1 MANKSYCVNILHKFP
16 ITNFTPSLTNYIKAL
31 YHGYNNAINFGDIRY
46 TLLDINKCYK
56 LSDKIHS
63 IVWTEFKGDNTF
75 DLPEFKDQI
84 LFKTDTELKL
94 YDKIRSG
101 YTISVPIVDKNLKYT
116 ILNNKLYIMQNNN
129 HIMTLDKKIDA
140 KFDDIQICFMEV
152 IGNHIIVSCKG
163 PIRQYLYIGHQYPI
177 SQPITYILSASNFS
191 VIDKLD
197 DYTLYD
203 LTHNDI
209 MVLVGFQNN
218 KYKCYY
224 YHIKQKRFLDNGN
237 FIKWLNNDE
246 ILEFTPTN
254 EADISNAAQSGDI
267 IIKSFSFDGKK
278 DVNECCI
285 CMEKIKKKI
294 ALIPCGHTQICD
306 KCIKSITKCAIC
318 NQQYTNTL
326 NIY

>member
-16 ITNFTPSLTNYIKAL
+16 ITNFTPSLHLSYTYAHI
-31 YHGYNNAINFGDIRY
+31 YGYNQQGNTYYNIN
-46 TLLDINKCYK
+46 
-56 LSDKIHS
+56 DK
-63 IVWTEFKGDNTF
+63 FKEIKWDPFKTDNTF

-94 YDKIRSG
+94 YDKTRGG
-101 YTISVPIVDKNLKYT
+101 YTLSIPIVDKNLKYT
-116 ILNNKLYIMQNNN
+116 VFNNKLYIMQNNN
-129 HIMTLDKKIDA
+129 YIITLDKKIDINY
-140 KFDDIQICFMEV
+140 DDTILKKMYFHN
-152 IGNHIIVSCKG
+152 GNIIVDANNNGKNKCV
-163 PIRQYLYIGHQYPI
+163 
-177 SQPITYILSASNFS
+177 TYILSSSNFS

-254 EADISNAAQSGDI
+254 EADISNTAQSGDI

>member
-16 ITNFTPSLTNYIKAL
+16 ITNFTPSITPYYKI
-31 YHGYNNAINFGDIRY
+31 YYYGYNNNVY
-46 TLLDINKCYK
+46 NLSQVSKCYK
-56 LSDKIHS
+56 LSDKIQS
-63 IVWTEFKGDNTF
+63 VVWNEFKGDNTF

-129 HIMTLDKKIDA
+129 HIMTLDKKIDIR
-140 KFDDIQICFMEV
+140 FDDATIIWMEI
-152 IGNHIIVSCKG
+152 IGNYIILSSFKETT
-163 PIRQYLYIGHQYPI
+163 YLVGSSKQQKN
-177 SQPITYILSASNFS
+177 QPITYILSASNFS

-254 EADISNAAQSGDI
+254 EVDISNAAQSGDI